1 MIKIDE
7 VRFKEEIEP
16 DTFYIYPSNDISG
29 AFVVKGEHLYDWLNN
44 QLNDFELVAVSYV
57 TTFAILSKVFKPD
70 YLVKAIENWDGEVNM
85 DDLVVIGYQLS
96 GRKIKRILPNSFIH
110 DTLRKFVQ
118 D

>member
-44 QLNDFELVAVSYV
+44 QL
-57 TTFAILSKVFKPD
+57 IFKPD